1 MTHELDLIPAAYR
14 QRIRI
19 QRWLKY
25 FVATF
30 AAILIIIIGLKVK
43 IDQQLTRLN
52 SEINV
57 LQKDKQFNIQQQQ
70 KFNDLQSQEKS
81 LAARLKI
88 LDGLRGG
95 PPVRQIFLAV
105 DRIMNKDIW
114 FTQWKFIR
122 SNEITEVKPE
132 TVQTGYFIII
142 PEDLNQTNKKQAW
155 KLESHME
162 ITGQAFSHSKLA
174 HFVRELIRQPE
185 VTDVKLINTSLR
197 SYSDVQ
203 VVEFKMAVIVNNQ
216 YKI

>member
-1 MTHELDLIPAAYR
+1 MIHELDLIPAAYR
-14 QRIRI
+14 ERIRI

-25 FVATF
+25 FAAIS
-30 AAILIIIIGLKVK
+30 AAILIIIIGLKIK
-43 IDQQLTRLN
+43 IDRQLTGLN
-52 SEINV
+52 SEIKI
-57 LQKDKQFNIQQQQ
+57 LHKDKQLNIQQQQ
-70 KFNDLQSQEKS
+70 KFNDLQNQEKS

-95 PPVRQIFLAV
+95 PPVRQILLAV
-105 DRIMNKDIW
+105 DRIMNNDIW

-122 SNEITEVKPE
+122 SNEITEIKPE

-162 ITGQAFSHSKLA
+162 ITGQAINHSILA
-174 HFVRELIRQPE
+174 NFVRQLIDQPE

-197 SYSDVQ
+197 TSSDVQ
-203 VVEFKMAVIVNNQ
+203 VVDFKMAVIVNNR
-216 YKI
+216 YEI